1 MKYSPAQLWQQSL
14 QLIKGNVTEQQ
25 YETWFKPIVFES
37 YSPATMTILV
47 QVPSPFVYEYLE
59 ENFVDLIGKALKR
72 FFGQNVRLTYRVIT
86 DKTGKLIAIKNVTEN
101 NDLMII
107 EKSGRTIRMAVT
119 DIRVAGRATQGVKLI
134 NIKDGDSIAA
144 VSTVE
149 KNNEEETV
157 NNTEEDNNN

>member
-1 MKYSPAQLWQQSL
+1 
-14 QLIKGNVTEQQ
+14 
-25 YETWFKPIVFES
+25 
-37 YSPATMTILV
+37 
-47 QVPSPFVYEYLE
+47 
-59 ENFVDLIGKALKR
+59 
-72 FFGQNVRLTYRVIT
+72 
-86 DKTGKLIAIKNVTEN
+86 
-101 NDLMII
+101 
-107 EKSGRTIRMAVT
+107 MAVT